1 MSGKT
6 DIHEK
11 RLEEQYLSLEKTFE
25 KLIKEYQDKGTDPT
39 LQYAFNM
46 ALKSFRAELDAFMKV
61 CQTLAP
67 GLELKFSPVHLMS
80 ASFGQEGID
89 SNQAVMQDVALSET
103 TKTELVIDQ
112 KAKKLAE
119 LLFTSLD
126 PASKGLDN
134 PLAFIGKMKVFFKS
148 TAVSGNV
155 NDVLKANVRNTLEKA
170 VILFGVKLNEEI
182 RKMQVANASARDI
195 NAFRTSA
202 INICQDLSTNKDL
215 GLSATAAITA
225 QKLLVSLEAAVQ
237 AETKHPSPKPPGII
251 NSA

>member
-1 MSGKT
+1 
-6 DIHEK
+6 
-11 RLEEQYLSLEKTFE
+11 
-25 KLIKEYQDKGTDPT
+25 
-39 LQYAFNM
+39 
-46 ALKSFRAELDAFMKV
+46 
-61 CQTLAP
+61 
-67 GLELKFSPVHLMS
+67 
-80 ASFGQEGID
+80 
-89 SNQAVMQDVALSET
+89 
-103 TKTELVIDQ
+103 
-112 KAKKLAE
+112 
-119 LLFTSLD
+119 
-126 PASKGLDN
+126 
-134 PLAFIGKMKVFFKS
+134 
-148 TAVSGNV
+148 
-155 NDVLKANVRNTLEKA
+155 LKANVRNTLEKA